1 MDNLPPLP
9 GLLLVA
15 LLLLLNAIFVAT
27 EFAFVT
33 TRRTRIEQL
42 AVEGSAPARR
52 VRKALGN
59 LDYYVAASQLGIT
72 MASIALG
79 FVGEPVL
86 AHLIE
91 PPVAALVGAFAPAV
105 AHAVAIGVA
114 FALITALHIVLG
126 EFVPKT
132 IALQKP
138 DGTAMALALPIE
150 VFTRVFGP
158 AIWLLNHMGNA
169 LLGLLGMR
177 IEPLG
182 DKPLAA
188 EDLALTL
195 ESSASAGLISRPELE
210 IARRAIRASSVAARE
225 LMVPRSEVV
234 AISVEAGPEEVL
246 EVLADHRHTRY
257 PVYDGTIDNIVGMLD
272 AKDLLLD
279 GSRGGSDLRAYI
291 RPPVVL
297 PESVP
302 AVQALAEAQAAR
314 AQQVVLADE
323 YGGTAGI
330 VSVFDM
336 VEYLAG
342 EFPDEYEEPEGGLRR
357 NPDGSVT
364 VDGLARLTE
373 IEERL
378 GIALPEVDAETAGG
392 LVATLLGR
400 IPSAGDEAQ
409 LDGYAARVEEMDG
422 RRVECVR
429 LIPRSGDDRDSTTGE
444 PEGERDGG

>member
-1 MDNLPPLP
+1 MDNLPALP
-9 GLLLVA
+9 GLAVVA

-42 AVEGSAPARR
+42 AAEGNVPARR
-52 VRKALGN
+52 VRKALRN

-91 PPVAALVGAFAPAV
+91 PPVEALAGAFAPAI

-126 EFVPKT
+126 QFVPKT

-150 VFTRVFGP
+150 IFTRIFGP
-158 AIWLLNHMGNA
+158 AIWLLNQTGNV
-169 LLGLLGMR
+169 LLSLLGMR

-210 IARRAIRASSVAARE
+210 IARRAIQVSSVPARE
-225 LMVPRSEVV
+225 LMVPRSEMV
-234 AISVEAGPEEVL
+234 AIPVEAGREEVL

-257 PVYDGTIDNIVGMLD
+257 PVYEERIDNIVGVLD

-279 GSRGGSDLRAYI
+279 DTREAPSLRAYI

-314 AQQVVLADE
+314 AQLVVLADE

-330 VSVFDM
+330 VSIFDM
-336 VEYLAG
+336 VEYMAG
-342 EFPDEYEEPEGGLRR
+342 EFPDEYETPEDELRR
-357 NPDGSVT
+357 NPDGSIT
-364 VDGLARLTE
+364 MDGLARLTE
-373 IEERL
+373 LEQRL
-378 GIALPEVDAETAGG
+378 GFGFPEVHAETMGG
-392 LVATLLGR
+392 LVTTLLGR
-400 IPSAGDEAQ
+400 IPSPGDEAR
-409 LDGYAARVEEMDG
+409 LDGYIARVEQMDG
-422 RRVECVR
+422 RRVGRVR
-429 LIPRSGDDRDSTTGE
+429 LIPGGGDGQALALAD
-444 PEGERDGG
+444 PEDELDGW

>member
-1 MDNLPPLP
+1 
-9 GLLLVA
+9 
-15 LLLLLNAIFVAT
+15 
-27 EFAFVT
+27 
-33 TRRTRIEQL
+33 
-42 AVEGSAPARR
+42 
-52 VRKALGN
+52 
-59 LDYYVAASQLGIT
+59 

-91 PPVAALVGAFAPAV
+91 PPVEALVGAFAPAI
-105 AHAVAIGVA
+105 AHGIAIGVA
-114 FALITALHIVLG
+114 FAFITALHIVLG

-158 AIWLLNHMGNA
+158 AIWLLNHTGNA
-169 LLGLLGMR
+169 LLGMLGMR

-210 IARRAIRASSVAARE
+210 IARRAIRASSVAAHD
-225 LMVPRSEVV
+225 LMVPRSEMV
-234 AISVEAGPEEVL
+234 AIPVEADREQVL

-257 PVYDGTIDNIVGMLD
+257 PVYEETTDNIVGVLD

-279 GSRGGSDLRAYI
+279 GSRGTSSLRAYI
-291 RPPVVL
+291 YPPVVL

-302 AVQALAEAQAAR
+302 AVQALAEAQRAR
-314 AQQVVLADE
+314 AQLVVLADE

-342 EFPDEYEEPEGGLRR
+342 EFPDEYEADEAEAER

-364 VDGLARLTE
+364 LDGLTRLAE
-373 IEERL
+373 IEEGL
-378 GIALPEVDAETAGG
+378 GITLPEMEAETAGG

-400 IPSAGDEAQ
+400 IPSAGDDVR
-409 LDGYAARVEEMDG
+409 LDGYVARVEAMDG
-422 RRVECVR
+422 RRVERLR
-429 LIPRSGDDRDSTTGE
+429 LIPSASDDRASAASEEED
-444 PEGERDGG
+444 ERDGR